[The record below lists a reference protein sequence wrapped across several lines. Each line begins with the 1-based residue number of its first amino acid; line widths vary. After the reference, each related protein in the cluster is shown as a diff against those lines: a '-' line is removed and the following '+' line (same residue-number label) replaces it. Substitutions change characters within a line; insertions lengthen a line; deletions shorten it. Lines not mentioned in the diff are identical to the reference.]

1 MKLTIQK
8 KLLSGFIGI
17 ALLTAL
23 LGVFSLTRMVAMNE
37 KANEISSN
45 WMPSQEYVGSANT
58 RVSRMR
64 LRDLRL
70 YLEALKKDERQFA
83 NILEDGNKNRDEA
96 EEALRKFEP
105 TIVFQDERK
114 TFDVLKSSLR
124 DYLKQRDEMVSLYRQ
139 GKVQEGY
146 SLMMGAMLD
155 SYEKLGK
162 SADELVGI
170 ESAHGNEVA
179 KAVEETYHSARLWVI
194 VAVLFIA
201 ILAATIGIWVARN
214 ISRRLARVCERVEQ
228 LRSLCITNLGRGTEA
243 MMNGDLRFEIVNG
256 TPLFDVNSTDEV
268 GALETSING
277 IIKQTQATITSFEKG
292 RTAVLNLVSETGKLT
307 DAVRDGNANARAE
320 AAKYPGAYGE
330 LLQGVNGLL
339 ETINVRVKHVAER
352 VEQLRGLCVTNL
364 GRANEAMSAGDLRFE
379 IITGTPLFNVTSKDV
394 IGDLETSINGIINQ
408 TKSTVA
414 AFEASRAT
422 LLDLLIEDGGAALSA
437 AAAKDLTRRV
447 VKEYKGDFD
456 KLKKN
461 INLVLNSLDDSLTQ
475 VAVAAEQVTSA
486 AEQISI
492 GSQSLAS
499 GTAQQASS
507 LEEVSSSLQEMGAMS
522 SQNTASAREARG
534 LAEGARISAERGVDN
549 MQKLS
554 VAVDKIKSSS
564 DATAKIIKTID
575 EIAFQTN
582 LLALNAAVE
591 AARAGDAGKGFAV
604 VAEEV
609 RNLAMRSAEA
619 ARNTADMIE
628 ESARNSANGVA
639 INEQVVK
646 DLREINEQVR
656 KVSEVMG
663 EIAVASEQ
671 QSQGVEQ
678 ITTAIEQINTV
689 TQQTAANSEESA
701 SASEELSSQAEE
713 MLSMV
718 SEFRLTNLAS
728 SSKRSVVKVK
738 AASARINHAPAS
750 SHTISNGVKLK
761 SNGHSESTSF
771 SAKAE
776 KLIPFDDESDR
787 EVLESF

>member
-8 KLLSGFIGI
+8 KLLGGFISI

-37 KANEISSN
+37 KASEISGN
-45 WMPSQEYVGSANT
+45 WMPSQEYVGIAST
-58 RVSRMR
+58 GVSRMR

-70 YLEALKKDERQFA
+70 YLETLKKDERQFA
-83 NILEDGNKNRDEA
+83 TVLEDGNRNRDEA
-96 EEALRKFEP
+96 EEVLKKFEP

-124 DYLKQRDEMVSLYRQ
+124 DYLRQRDEMVSLYRQ

-146 SLMMGAMLD
+146 DLMMGAMLN

-170 ESAHGNEVA
+170 ESTHGTEAA
-179 KAVEETYHSARLWVI
+179 KSVEETYHSARLWVI
-194 VAVLFIA
+194 AAVLFIV
-201 ILAATIGIWVARN
+201 ILAATIGIWMASN
-214 ISRRLARVCERVEQ
+214 ISRRVKNVADRVEQ
-228 LRSLCITNLGRGTEA
+228 LRGLCITNLGRGIDA
-243 MMNGDLRFEIVNG
+243 MAAGDLRYEIETG
-256 TPLFDVNSTDEV
+256 TPLFEINSSDEV
-268 GALETSING
+268 AALETSING
-277 IIKQTQATITSFEKG
+277 IIKQTQSTVASFEKG
-292 RTAVLNLVSETGKLT
+292 RTAVFNLVGETGKLT
-307 DAVRDGNANARAE
+307 DAVRNGNANARAE
-320 AAKYPGAYGE
+320 ADKYQGVYGE

-339 ETINVRVKHVAER
+339 ETINIRVKHVAER
-352 VEQLRGLCVTNL
+352 VEQLRNLCITNL
-364 GRANEAMSAGDLRFE
+364 GRANDAMAAGDLRYE
-379 IITGTPLFNVTSKDV
+379 IITGTPFFNVNSKDV
-394 IGDLETSINGIINQ
+394 IGDLETSINGIIKQ
-408 TKSTVA
+408 TQATVA
-414 AFEASRAT
+414 SFEVSRAT

-437 AAAKDLTRRV
+437 AAGKDLTKRV

-461 INLVLNSLDDSLTQ
+461 INLVLNSLDESLTQ

-486 AEQISI
+486 SEQISI

-534 LAEGARISAERGVDN
+534 LSEGARISAERGVEN

-646 DLREINEQVR
+646 DLKEINEQVR

-678 ITTAIEQINTV
+678 ITTAIEQINSV

-701 SASEELSSQAEE
+701 SASEEL
-713 MLSMV
+713 
-718 SEFRLTNLAS
+718 
-728 SSKRSVVKVK
+728 
-738 AASARINHAPAS
+738 
-750 SHTISNGVKLK
+750 
-761 SNGHSESTSF
+761 
-771 SAKAE
+771 
-776 KLIPFDDESDR
+776 
-787 EVLESF
+787 